1 MLQHPRTHTLFKYL
15 PYLDRQLL
23 IGFILLSKDSEVVNL
38 IEPELIKRPFLG
50 PFMFYIMSN
59 LEIIKDKFST
69 ELTDLISDEDIGEYI
84 EGVGSNQALYM
95 VSELCISLEGGI
107 QKIKGLDEFIDR
119 VENHYLYF

>member
-1 MLQHPRTHTLFKYL
+1 
-15 PYLDRQLL
+15 
-23 IGFILLSKDSEVVNL
+23 
-38 IEPELIKRPFLG
+38 
-50 PFMFYIMSN
+50 MFYIMSN

-119 VENHYLYF
+119 VENHYLYFWLAYWSI